1 MKIYISILIGM
12 FISAHVIAGNEKAYN
27 KVMSANIT
35 ALNAAKTLESF
46 DPIVHKFI
54 RIGEAE
60 KDKWLPY
67 YYVSLAYVWKGFRL
81 KEAAEKDKNLTES
94 LKYIDKAK
102 SLAENNAEV
111 IALEG
116 FIYMM
121 QISIDPGSRG
131 QSITPK
137 AFGNFNQA
145 LAIQPTNPRALLFK
159 GQMQYGMSQ
168 FFGSGTEEACAMILK
183 SVELFDKDEKADSN
197 LPAWGLS
204 SANQYIEN
212 CKSKE
217 NTEE

>member
-1 MKIYISILIGM
+1 MKNYISIILGLL
-12 FISAHVIAGNEKAYN
+12 ISANVFAGNEKAF
-27 KVMSANIT
+27 KKAMASNIS
-35 ALNAAKTLESF
+35 ALNAAKDLTEF
-46 DPIVHKFI
+46 DPIANKFI

-60 KDKWLPY
+60 KEQWLPY
-67 YYVSLAYVWKGFRL
+67 YYASLAYVWKGFRI
-81 KEAAEKDKNLTES
+81 KEMAEKDENLTEA

-102 SLAENNAEV
+102 SLEENNAEV

-121 QISIDPGSRG
+121 QISIDPGTRG

-137 AFGNFNQA
+137 AFGKFNQA
-145 LAIQPTNPRALLFK
+145 LAIQADNPRALLFK

-183 SVELFDKDEKADSN
+183 SVEFFEKDDKVDSI
-197 LPAWGLS
+197 LPSWGLS

-212 CKSKE
+212 CKPKE
-217 NTEE
+217 NTSE